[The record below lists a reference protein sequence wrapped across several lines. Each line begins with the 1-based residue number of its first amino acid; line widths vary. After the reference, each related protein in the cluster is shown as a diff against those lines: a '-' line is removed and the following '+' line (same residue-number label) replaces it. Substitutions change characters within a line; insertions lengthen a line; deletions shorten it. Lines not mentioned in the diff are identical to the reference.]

1 MEILDEKTFE
11 ELIESRNLKA
21 LRERLIVMDTLD
33 IAILLDSVSEEE
45 MALAFRLLPK
55 DIAVEVFDDFDGPT
69 QHRLLESLAN
79 RTVSQLLEAMSPDDR
94 TELLEEV
101 PASVAR
107 RLMGLLSPEQ
117 RQVTLQLLGYEENS
131 AGREM
136 TPYFVDLRSNM
147 TVAQAMER
155 IRTLAMDRET
165 IYECYVIG
173 PRRRLEGTVSLK
185 ELVLARPDMSV
196 ADVTHP
202 NPRRVFTHSDREE
215 AASVLRDNRLLAVP
229 VVDREERLVG
239 IITQDDV
246 ADIMEEEATEDIYR
260 FGAVQGTERG
270 YFTTRVFSVV
280 RRRISWLLLLLV
292 VNTVTAS
299 IIAGQEHLLAEVV
312 LLAAFIPLLTGTGG
326 NIGAQSATVVIR
338 GLATGEIWPR
348 RALSIVGPRA
358 ERRAAPWAVSWG
370 CRACLVLLAGPRL
383 TCLDGR
389 SVNAR
394 VRGGTGHF
402 SRQCASFL
410 VPTVEDGPRT
420 GVRPPGHDCHGYLR
434 TQRVLF
440 RRASAHRVVGAGAAN
455 DFSAAVPA
463 LDRFDDPAVGHVM
476 SLTCNIIC
484 NSMLDNMC

>member
-1 MEILDEKTFE
+1 METLDEKTFE
-11 ELIESRNLKA
+11 ELIESRNLKT
-21 LRERLIVMDTLD
+21 LRERLIAMDTLD

-55 DIAVEVFDDFDGPT
+55 DVAVEVFDDFDGPT

-79 RTVSQLLEAMSPDDR
+79 RTVGQLLEAMSPDDR

-117 RQVTLQLLGYEENS
+117 RQVTMQLLGYEENS

-136 TPYFVDLRSNM
+136 TPYFVDLRSSM

-165 IYECYVIG
+165 IYECYVIDA
-173 PRRRLEGTVSLK
+173 RRRLEGTVSLK

-196 ADVTHP
+196 ANVTQP
-202 NPRRVFTHSDREE
+202 NPRKVFTHSDREE
-215 AASVLRDNRLLAVP
+215 AANVLRENRLLAVP

-246 ADIMEEEATEDIYR
+246 ADIMEEEVTEDIYR

-280 RRRISWLLLLLV
+280 RRRISWLLLLLL

-299 IIAGQEHLLAEVV
+299 IIAGQEQMLAEVV
-312 LLAAFIPLLTGTGG
+312 LLAAFIPLLVGTGG

-338 GLATGEIWPR
+338 GLATGEIRPR
-348 RALSIVGPRA
+348 KAMSIIGREVSVGLLLGLSLGI
-358 ERRAAPWAVSWG
+358 AV
-370 CRACLVLLAGPRL
+370 LVWSYWLGRDSDVSFVVAITLVSVSLLATAVGSALPFVFRL
-383 TCLDGR
+383 SKAD
-389 SVNAR
+389 
-394 VRGGTGHF
+394 
-402 SRQCASFL
+402 
-410 VPTVEDGPRT
+410 
-420 GVRPPGHDCHGYLR
+420 
-434 TQRVLF
+434 
-440 RRASAHRVVGAGAAN
+440 
-455 DFSAAVPA
+455 PA
-463 LDRFDDPAVGHVM
+463 LVSAPLVTTVMDIAGVGVYFAVAHLLIV
-476 SLTCNIIC
+476 
-484 NSMLDNMC
+484 

>member
-1 MEILDEKTFE
+1 MEMLDEKTFE
-11 ELIESRNLKA
+11 ELIESRNLKT
-21 LRERLIVMDTLD
+21 LRERLIVMEPLD

-117 RQVTLQLLGYEENS
+117 RQLTLQLLGYEENS

-136 TPYFVDLRSNM
+136 TPYFVDLRSSM

-185 ELVLARPDMSV
+185 ELVLARPDMMV
-196 ADVTHP
+196 GDVTQP
-202 NPRRVFTHSDREE
+202 NPRKVFTHSDREE

-246 ADIMEEEATEDIYR
+246 ADIMEEEVTEDIYR

-299 IIAGQEHLLAEVV
+299 IIAGQEELLAEVV
-312 LLAAFIPLLTGTGG
+312 LLAAFIPLLIGTGG

-338 GLATGEIWPR
+338 GLATGEIRPR
-348 RALSIVGPRA
+348 KALSIIGREVSVGLLLGLSLGGAVMVWSYWLGRDS
-358 ERRAAPWAVSWG
+358 AVSEVV
-370 CRACLVLLAGPRL
+370 ALTLVSVAVLA
-383 TCLDGR
+383 T
-389 SVNAR
+389 
-394 VRGGTGHF
+394 
-402 SRQCASFL
+402 
-410 VPTVEDGPRT
+410 TVGSALPF
-420 GVRPPGHDCHGYLR
+420 
-434 TQRVLF
+434 LF
-440 RRASAHRVVGAGAAN
+440 RLWKI
-455 DFSAAVPA
+455 DPA
-463 LDRFDDPAVGHVM
+463 LVSAPLVTTVM
-476 SLTCNIIC
+476 DISGLSVYFFVAHLLISL
-484 NSMLDNMC
+484 

>member
-11 ELIESRNLKA
+11 ELIESRNLKT
-21 LRERLIVMDTLD
+21 LRERLIVMETLD

-79 RTVSQLLEAMSPDDR
+79 RTVSQLLDAMSPDDR

-136 TPYFVDLRSNM
+136 TPYFVDLRSSM

-155 IRTLAMDRET
+155 IRTLAIDRET

-185 ELVLARPDMSV
+185 ELVLARPDMTV
-196 ADVTHP
+196 ADVTQP
-202 NPRRVFTHSDREE
+202 NPRKVFTHSDREE

-246 ADIMEEEATEDIYR
+246 ADIMEEEVTEDIYR

-292 VNTVTAS
+292 VNTVTAT
-299 IIAGQEHLLAEVV
+299 IISGQEDLLAEVV
-312 LLAAFIPLLTGTGG
+312 LLAAFIPLLIGTGG

-338 GLATGEIWPR
+338 GLATGEIRPR
-348 RALSIVGPRA
+348 KALSIVGR
-358 ERRAAPWAVSWG
+358 EVSVG
-370 CRACLVLLAGPRL
+370 LLLGLSLGLAVLLWSYWLGRDSDVSMVVALTLVSVAVLATAVGSALPFVFRL
-383 TCLDGR
+383 WKVD
-389 SVNAR
+389 
-394 VRGGTGHF
+394 
-402 SRQCASFL
+402 
-410 VPTVEDGPRT
+410 
-420 GVRPPGHDCHGYLR
+420 
-434 TQRVLF
+434 
-440 RRASAHRVVGAGAAN
+440 
-455 DFSAAVPA
+455 PA
-463 LDRFDDPAVGHVM
+463 LVSAPLVATVMDISGVSVYFAVAH
-476 SLTCNIIC
+476 LLITI
-484 NSMLDNMC
+484 

>member
-11 ELIESRNLKA
+11 ELIESRDLKA
-21 LRERLIVMDTLD
+21 LRERLIAMDTLD

-79 RTVSQLLEAMSPDDR
+79 RTVGQLLEAMSPDDR

-107 RLMGLLSPEQ
+107 RLIGLLSPEQ

-136 TPYFVDLRSNM
+136 TPYFVDLRTSM

-155 IRTLAMDRET
+155 IRTLAIDRET

-185 ELVLARPDMSV
+185 ELVLARPDMTV
-196 ADVTHP
+196 ADVTQP
-202 NPRRVFTHSDREE
+202 NPRKVFTHSDREE
-215 AASVLRDNRLLAVP
+215 AASVLRENRLLAVP

-246 ADIMEEEATEDIYR
+246 ADIMEEEVTEDIYR

-270 YFTTRVFSVV
+270 YFTTRIFNVV
-280 RRRISWLLLLLV
+280 RRRISWLLLLLL

-299 IIAGQEHLLAEVV
+299 IIAGQEQMLAEVV
-312 LLAAFIPLLTGTGG
+312 LLAAFIPLLVGTGG

-338 GLATGEIWPR
+338 GLATGEIKPR
-348 RALSIVGPRA
+348 KAMSIVGR
-358 ERRAAPWAVSWG
+358 EVSVGLLLGLSLGVAVLAWSYWLG
-370 CRACLVLLAGPRL
+370 RDSDVSLVVAITLVSVSVLA
-383 TCLDGR
+383 
-389 SVNAR
+389 
-394 VRGGTGHF
+394 
-402 SRQCASFL
+402 
-410 VPTVEDGPRT
+410 T
-420 GVRPPGHDCHGYLR
+420 GVGSALPF
-434 TQRVLF
+434 VF
-440 RRASAHRVVGAGAAN
+440 RLSKA
-455 DFSAAVPA
+455 DPA
-463 LDRFDDPAVGHVM
+463 LVSAPLVTTVMDIGGVGVYFAVAHW
-476 SLTCNIIC
+476 LIA
-484 NSMLDNMC
+484 